1 MPGYRDED
9 KRKPR
14 VSSCRRQKLSTHNRM
29 NVLVCYIREGI
40 DEYQTHVGPLQFVRL
55 MPGPNKIIPVYQ
67 QQWHCQKGSTRL
79 THATKQIDIVQLLQ
93 FIRLESIS
101 LLIHGSK
108 GKANVC
114 RHDNGHG
121 LDGIPQFGRI
131 LRIVFIRIVIIGFG
145 IAPGAEQYTR
155 HQEKERR
162 PFGDPEC
169 VDAEQQRHRRSGDG
183 ITGLDGFDKVRR
195 RLRKGV
201 VGTQK
206 VERIEATDQN
216 KIGVRQPG
224 KIPSQLVTLAPHG
237 DGADDAD
244 AGRLLLLLVLR

>member
-1 MPGYRDED
+1 
-9 KRKPR
+9 
-14 VSSCRRQKLSTHNRM
+14 M

-55 MPGPNKIIPVYQ
+55 MPGPNKIVPVYQ
-67 QQWHCQKGSTRL
+67 KQRHCQKGSTRL

-93 FIRLESIS
+93 FIGLESIS

-121 LDGIPQFGRI
+121 LDGIPQFGRVF
-131 LRIVFIRIVIIGFG
+131 RIVFIRIVVIIGFG
-145 IAPGAEQYTR
+145 IAPGAEQHTR

-206 VERIEATDQN
+206 VERIEAPDQN

-224 KIPSQLVTLAPHG
+224 KIPSQLVTTVAPDG
-237 DGADDAD
+237 DD
-244 AGRLLLLLVLR
+244 RLMLLLLR